1 MENLI
6 HIWNTIVASNTFNFV
21 VMLFILGWVVKKF
34 ALKSSLEN
42 LQNKVEQTIQ
52 TSEKEKE
59 IGILTLENAQKS
71 VENLDDEIAEN
82 LDQAKSQAENLA
94 KEILEKAENK
104 VKQFEL
110 NIEKAVVSE
119 EKQISARL
127 MSDTA
132 KKSSELA
139 KDKIEKLLEDH
150 PELHEKFINE
160 SLTELDRIEL

>member
-6 HIWNTIVASNTFNFV
+6 HIWNTIVTSNTFNFI

-34 ALKSSLEN
+34 ALRTSLEN
-42 LQNKVEQTIQ
+42 LQNKVGQTIK

-59 IGILTLENAQKS
+59 NGLLTLKNAEKS
-71 VENLDDEIAEN
+71 VENLEEEISSN
-82 LDQAKSQAENLA
+82 LNQAKSQAENLA

-104 VKQFEL
+104 VKQLEL
-110 NIEKAVVSE
+110 NIKKAVISE
-119 EKQISARL
+119 EKQISTRL

-132 KKSSELA
+132 KRSSELA
-139 KDKIEKLLEDH
+139 KSKIEKLLEDH

-160 SLTELDRIEL
+160 SLAELDRIEL